1 LIGLLDQLL
10 TTTVFT
16 TISLKLLKTTTY
28 ISSLTFQLD
37 LHDNIL
43 DLVFT
48 NLPDKVINVQGFEDI
63 LNTDHKL
70 ISFELDLKINKR
82 PKVKREV
89 FNFKKANWTGL
100 KDVLLNTPLIH
111 AFFQRTLML
120 PFQNGVTRV

>member
-1 LIGLLDQLL
+1 
-10 TTTVFT
+10 
-16 TISLKLLKTTTY
+16 
-28 ISSLTFQLD
+28 LTFQLD